1 LRNNLFSINLETK
14 SLKEVK
20 HILDELNIVLAM
32 LREQK
37 DVLRKMSKIFP
48 QITQP
53 RSIVDDNIK
62 SAEKMEAH
70 AENTYKAVSLM

>member
-1 LRNNLFSINLETK
+1 MRNNLFSINLETK

-48 QITQP
+48 ANYAT
-53 RSIVDDNIK
+53 
-62 SAEKMEAH
+62 
-70 AENTYKAVSLM
+70 